1 MKLTG
6 ARILMECLRE
16 QKVDTIFG
24 YPGGTI
30 LNVYDALYDC
40 KEITHILTSHEQGA
54 AHAADGYARST
65 GKVGVCFA
73 TSGPGA
79 TNLTTGIATAYM
91 DSSSVV
97 FISCNVPQNLI
108 GRDAFQEVD
117 ITGITMPIT
126 KSTYLVRDVTKLAD
140 TVREAFALA
149 RSGRPGP
156 VVIDIT
162 RDVTS
167 AECDYEPLPLEQ
179 HAASGHL
186 ASLIRRAY
194 TSSLKMPEAD
204 LDDVEKLVEMIAES
218 EKPMLICG
226 GGVVRSRAHEEFRQ
240 FVRRIDA
247 PVAITVMGGG
257 GVSGRD
263 VMTTGMIGMH
273 GSVASNMACDNCDL
287 LIAVGCRF
295 SDRVA
300 LKPETFAHQAK
311 IVHIDIDRAEINKNV
326 QTDHHI
332 IGDAKQVLNLLLER
346 LPQYEHKEWKDFVLS
361 FPRET
366 EYGESES
373 VLTPKQVLS
382 AIARKC
388 PQDSIVA
395 TDVGQHQ
402 MWAIQHLHFDYPG
415 QLLTSGG
422 FGTMGFGLGAAIGAK
437 QGNPDK
443 TVIHITGDGCFRMN
457 GNELA
462 TEAYYGL
469 PVITVIFNNRNLGMV
484 RQWQSLIYDHRYSQ
498 TSLENR
504 SPDFVKFADA
514 FGLKGRRVTQP
525 SELEEAITEALAE
538 SAQGRGYVIDCAIN
552 ADDFYGAEAFRLAYD
567 HLTHLKDEGDVAM
580 VGYLL
585 KNTLSENGYVSRG
598 VCEMDE
604 TGRLTAL
611 TERTHIITSADGPL
625 MTEDLHTY
633 TRLEPDTV
641 VSMNMWAFP
650 HSMMAALE
658 KGFPVFLREQLS
670 KNPEKA
676 EYYLPMAVDA
686 EMQAG
691 RAGVSVKTTHDKWYG
706 VTNPEDKQDVVDAV
720 ARMAEAGLYPAPLWP
735 EA

>member
-30 LNVYDALYDC
+30 LNVYDALYDY

-218 EKPMLICG
+218 KKPMLICG

-332 IGDAKQVLNLLLER
+332 IGDAKQESIDMILRAAAAKQTGKIER
-346 LPQYEHKEWKDFVLS
+346 LFVVGCLSERYAEELRAELPEVDEFFGVKDWDDIVRALEAT
-361 FPRET
+361 PR
-366 EYGESES
+366 
-373 VLTPKQVLS
+373 P
-382 AIARKC
+382 A
-388 PQDSIVA
+388 
-395 TDVGQHQ
+395 
-402 MWAIQHLHFDYPG
+402 
-415 QLLTSGG
+415 
-422 FGTMGFGLGAAIGAK
+422 
-437 QGNPDK
+437 
-443 TVIHITGDGCFRMN
+443 
-457 GNELA
+457 LA
-462 TEAYYGL
+462 TERRLTTPKHYAYLKISEGCNWKCGYCAIPLIRGPHASVPMETLLEEARKLAAGGVRELIVIAQDTTYYGL
-469 PVITVIFNNRNLGMV
+469 DLYGKRRLAELLEALCRIDGIRWIRLHYAYPTAFPDEVIEVMAREPKICKYLDIPFQHISDDQLAAMHRRHTKAQAYELIDKLRQAIPDLALRTTLLVGYPGETEADFEELLEFVRTVRFERLGVFPYSEEEGTYSARNLPDDV
-484 RQWQSLIYDHRYSQ
+484 PEEVKQSRVERVMALQNEI
-498 TSLENR
+498 SLENNRARIGQLERVIIDSRQGDFYVGR
-504 SPDFVKFADA
+504 SQYDSPEVDQEILIPAA
-514 FGLKGRRVTQP
+514 GRRLIRGCFYQVRITAAEDYDLYG
-525 SELEEAITEALAE
+525 ELET
-538 SAQGRGYVIDCAIN
+538 
-552 ADDFYGAEAFRLAYD
+552 
-567 HLTHLKDEGDVAM
+567 K
-580 VGYLL
+580 
-585 KNTLSENGYVSRG
+585 
-598 VCEMDE
+598 
-604 TGRLTAL
+604 
-611 TERTHIITSADGPL
+611 
-625 MTEDLHTY
+625 
-633 TRLEPDTV
+633 
-641 VSMNMWAFP
+641 
-650 HSMMAALE
+650 
-658 KGFPVFLREQLS
+658 
-670 KNPEKA
+670 
-676 EYYLPMAVDA
+676 
-686 EMQAG
+686 
-691 RAGVSVKTTHDKWYG
+691 
-706 VTNPEDKQDVVDAV
+706 
-720 ARMAEAGLYPAPLWP
+720 
-735 EA
+735 